1 MRTLLIILASLLM
14 PMTALLG
21 GCDDN
26 DQPSSS
32 AANIHAAPDGVATG
46 YDPRAAPGTQAPD
59 GNRQTIGDNDA
70 ARPAAATLPA
80 DQQESPQGTRQ
91 LSDVDRAFLLDA
103 VRGNAAELK
112 LARLAHEKTSRAEV
126 KAYAKT
132 ILDEHLKLNQQ
143 LMAHATRQNVDLK
156 EQRGNETDDAAEAM
170 KDLSGDAFD
179 RAYADHETKAHEQAV
194 QKYRDAAGKVKD
206 PEVLSL
212 INQALPAL
220 ERHLDA
226 ARQLQ
231 R

>member
-1 MRTLLIILASLLM
+1 MLLILTCLLM
-14 PMTALLG
+14 PLTALLA

-26 DQPSSS
+26 DQTSS
-32 AANIHAAPDGVATG
+32 NIHAAPDGVATG

-59 GNRQTIGDNDA
+59 GNRQNLNDNDA

-103 VRGNAAELK
+103 VRRNAAQLK
-112 LARLAHEKTSRAEV
+112 LAKLAHAKASRDDV

-156 EQRGNETDDAAEAM
+156 EQRGNETDDVAEQM
-170 KDLSGDAFD
+170 KDQSGDAFD
-179 RAYADHETKAHEQAV
+179 RAYVQHEIKAHEQAV
-194 QKYRDAAGKVKD
+194 QKYRDAAGQVKD

-226 ARQLQ
+226 ARQLA